1 MLLFP
6 LFLFVIIINLL
17 WLTQFLTEIRSESTV
32 VCLNVAMVLAWL
44 VFIYLYWKRRIKKST
59 SSVYD
64 VFVGT
69 KDTTV
74 DRDEIQ
80 VDQIQL
86 TEMREMPL

>member
-17 WLTQFLTEIRSESTV
+17 WLTQFLAEIRSESTV

-44 VFIYLYWKRRIKKST
+44 VFIYLYWKLRIKKST
-59 SSVYD
+59 VYD
-64 VFVGT
+64 VLVDT

-74 DRDEIQ
+74 SVDEIQ

-86 TEMREMPL
+86 TEMSEVKF